1 MHPLINLIDR
11 DRSGEENEEDYDVFE
26 DGQHGW
32 LMAVGIVHLL
42 IFWILGILATF
53 ALWKWLTG
61 GDRSAGREVVEK
73 TALTI
78 LQERYARG
86 EIQRDEYEEKKRDLG
101 A

>member
-1 MHPLINLIDR
+1 MWF
-11 DRSGEENEEDYDVFE
+11 FE

-32 LMAVGIVHLL
+32 LMAAGILHLL
-42 IFWILGILATF
+42 IFWILAILGVGVM
-53 ALWKWLTG
+53 WQWLTR
-61 GDRSAGREVVEK
+61 GDRTGESQSVQK
-73 TALTI
+73 TPLMI

>member
-1 MHPLINLIDR
+1 MMF
-11 DRSGEENEEDYDVFE
+11 FE

-32 LMAVGIVHLL
+32 LMAAGILHLL
-42 IFWILGILATF
+42 IFMILAILGVAVM
-53 ALWKWLTG
+53 AQWVMR
-61 GDRSAGREVVEK
+61 GDRSGASQPVHK
-73 TALTI
+73 TPLMI